1 LIVNWLKDIPKEYAV
16 MIVGALP
23 ISELR
28 GAIPLAL
35 SLGMPLYKAFWLSV
49 LGNISIIIPALFLFE
64 PVSARLRRF
73 RLWARFFDW
82 LFERTKKNSDAIQ
95 KYEALGLAIFVAIP
109 LPMTGAWSGV
119 VAASLFKIR
128 FRYAFI
134 AIVLGVIGAGLIVSL
149 LCVLGIIGWK
159 TMVWLPI
166 SQRAMVCLPIGK
178 AISQRAMVWP
188 PLAKAMSWKA
198 LIQ

>member
-1 LIVNWLKDIPKEYAV
+1 LLNIIISWLKGLPQEYLV

-23 ISELR
+23 ICELR

-35 SLGMPLYKAFWLSV
+35 SFGMPLSKAFWLSV
-49 LGNISIIIPALFLFE
+49 IGNSIPVIPALFLLE
-64 PVSARLRRF
+64 PVSNRLRKF
-73 RLWARFFDW
+73 KIWSRFFDW
-82 LFERTKKNSDAIQ
+82 LFERTKKKADTIQ

-134 AIVLGVIGAGLIVSL
+134 AIVAGVIGAGLIVSA
-149 LCVLGIIGWK
+149 LCALGII
-159 TMVWLPI
+159 
-166 SQRAMVCLPIGK
+166 
-178 AISQRAMVWP
+178 
-188 PLAKAMSWKA
+188 SWKA
-198 LIQ
+198 VVH